1 MPTMGCTSF
10 VSTEFRPSA
19 GAVVA
24 ALPGLLLAS
33 GAALEDD
40 VYIMSH
46 GITHAIILTPTMPTM
61 SPAVSYSHIVP
72 DLSTHAS
79 ALALLHRA
87 CDTIDAAL
95 LVQSGAVLVVSS
107 RAPAFGGVAG
117 AAGAAYLVRSGRC
130 ASLAEAIDR
139 CCNPQKLK
147 GNTLA
152 ALCALELEV
161 RPPTAATASTYLPP
175 ELATCWELPMPP
187 PTPPTETFSM
197 EADVGAPECMAFA
210 CGAAMSLRTVSQDPQ
225 LCLVSNF
232 VSLEEAA
239 HLRGLAQGRLAPSR
253 IARTEDALNALLAVA
268 SSVGG
273 DADDV
278 AMPGAEAAAVAAI
291 AASKPATA
299 AWRTSTS
306 CSIGGGAIDRAKRG
320 GSGDVAKHATQERG
334 RSLERQSLE
343 DAPVGMSGA
352 FASAL
357 AEALEQALEEA
368 QNDRHEASAEVEAL
382 QGESESKEDT
392 AKAAEPMA
400 DADAAEEVRG
410 MESMEEVDIVEGD
423 DAADDG
429 QKGMEG
435 VEGEEGEEEE
445 EDEEEDEIVARV
457 VNRAAFL
464 SGLSPLHAEGVQV
477 VSYAPGQQYREH
489 TDYFSPTQDQM
500 YDERTASGGNRLVSV
515 FCCLAS
521 ADAGGATT
529 FPKLQRSFQL
539 QPGDALLWMNIDRS
553 GKLDSRTLHAGRP
566 VEAGMKVGMNVWLR
580 QRPLVLPSAVA
591 GGGESG
597 SATGRAWKPV
607 RPPPRQTA
615 ANPAAQS
622 STDRNERIA

>member
-1 MPTMGCTSF
+1 
-10 VSTEFRPSA
+10 
-19 GAVVA
+19 
-24 ALPGLLLAS
+24 
-33 GAALEDD
+33 
-40 VYIMSH
+40 
-46 GITHAIILTPTMPTM
+46 
-61 SPAVSYSHIVP
+61 
-72 DLSTHAS
+72 
-79 ALALLHRA
+79 
-87 CDTIDAAL
+87 
-95 LVQSGAVLVVSS
+95 
-107 RAPAFGGVAG
+107 
-117 AAGAAYLVRSGRC
+117 
-130 ASLAEAIDR
+130 
-139 CCNPQKLK
+139 
-147 GNTLA
+147 
-152 ALCALELEV
+152 
-161 RPPTAATASTYLPP
+161 
-175 ELATCWELPMPP
+175 MPP

-400 DADAAEEVRG
+400 DADAPREVRG
-410 MESMEEVDIVEGD
+410 MESRR
-423 DAADDG
+423 
-429 QKGMEG
+429 KLTLL
-435 VEGEEGEEEE
+435 
-445 EDEEEDEIVARV
+445 
-457 VNRAAFL
+457 RAMT
-464 SGLSPLHAEGVQV
+464 PL
-477 VSYAPGQQYREH
+477 
-489 TDYFSPTQDQM
+489 M
-500 YDERTASGGNRLVSV
+500 TA
-515 FCCLAS
+515 
-521 ADAGGATT
+521 
-529 FPKLQRSFQL
+529 
-539 QPGDALLWMNIDRS
+539 
-553 GKLDSRTLHAGRP
+553 
-566 VEAGMKVGMNVWLR
+566 
-580 QRPLVLPSAVA
+580 
-591 GGGESG
+591 
-597 SATGRAWKPV
+597 
-607 RPPPRQTA
+607 
-615 ANPAAQS
+615 
-622 STDRNERIA
+622 NE